1 MALDEPN
8 ETDEVVSVEGFE
20 FVVEQDLYSRAKPL
34 KVDMS
39 YLGFQITS
47 AMPLSGRGGCGGS
60 CGC

>member
-8 ETDEVVSVEGFE
+8 ETDEILDAQGFT
-20 FVVEQDLYSRAKPL
+20 FVVERELYSRAKQI

-47 AMPLSGRGGCGGS
+47 AMPLSDKGGCGGS
-60 CGC
+60 CRC